1 MVETVHDEEWRVMG
15 LSDDA
20 CQPAPLI
27 ALQPGLHELVLE
39 QQGAVDAQLA
49 PQFQGRDAV
58 LGLG

>member
-27 ALQPGLHELVLE
+27 ALPPARMSLCLSS
-39 QQGAVDAQLA
+39 
-49 PQFQGRDAV
+49 
-58 LGLG
+58 